1 MAFFFLAGST
11 GFGSMIDKS
20 WVGNNIL
27 RQFLFPDKKSL
38 TPFLA
43 LVEGTLVKMTD
54 AMYFYFSEM
63 KDNQESQK
71 EPHHANLRVPPQ
83 CHPRDDG
90 G

>member
-20 WVGNNIL
+20 WVGNNML

-43 LVEGTLVKMTD
+43 LVEGTFVKMTD
-54 AMYFYFSEM
+54 AMYLYFSEM
-63 KDNQESQK
+63 KEN
-71 EPHHANLRVPPQ
+71 
-83 CHPRDDG
+83 
-90 G
+90 